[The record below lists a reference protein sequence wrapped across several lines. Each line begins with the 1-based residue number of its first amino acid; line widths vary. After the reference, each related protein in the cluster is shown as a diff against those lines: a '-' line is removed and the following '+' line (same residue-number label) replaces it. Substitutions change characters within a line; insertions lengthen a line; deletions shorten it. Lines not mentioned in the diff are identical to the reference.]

1 MKTQILDTS
10 RQNTIGTLSPFF
22 DAQLDNFIQNG
33 EFKSV
38 EKLEILK
45 NQIIDAL
52 SDYRKQAMPSS
63 ATVTI
68 GMSGGV
74 DSALTAALFKAAGWN
89 VMGILMP
96 IKQDI
101 KETERGREACEALG
115 IKSTEIDLTN
125 LYNDT
130 IFAESKIDP
139 TILDGTDQHDDIR
152 RGNIRARLRMI
163 TLYNMANLRRGVVA
177 STDNFSEL
185 SAGFWTLHGDVGDLA
200 PIQSL
205 YKSWEVPMLAK
216 MMGLPESI
224 WRAKPTDGLGIG
236 DGDEA
241 QFGCSYLE
249 WDIMLMTML
258 GDNVPE
264 SFIDDRAKEVYAS
277 LDNRMGLTWHK
288 RKNPI
293 NFEPGVTAGRFYRLE
308 RFDLKYVPA
317 VLKQGMR

>member
-1 MKTQILDTS
+1 MKTQILDIS

-22 DAQLDNFIQNG
+22 DAQLDNFIQTG

-52 SDYRKQAMPSS
+52 SDYRKQAMPES
-63 ATVTI
+63 ATVSI

-74 DSALTAALFKAAGWN
+74 DSALTAALFKAAGWD

-101 KETERGREACEALG
+101 DETNRGREACKVLG
-115 IKSTEIDLTN
+115 IESLEIDLTL
-125 LYNDT
+125 LYDAT
-130 IFAESKIDP
+130 IQQESHIDRRLLEGNE
-139 TILDGTDQHDDIR
+139 IRDAVR

-293 NFEPGVTAGRFYRLE
+293 NFEPKETVGRFDRLD

-317 VLKQGMR
+317 VLK